1 MGWSVMVIC
10 VAIFLCGTA
19 LYSVSQQERFVK
31 EFTGSLQDL
40 LEEADI
46 VKQDLEAAMDN
57 AVIVSEQM
65 VTSLDERIS
74 YLESVPQEPLSSG
87 MPRQNPP
94 PEVVESSLPF
104 NQEELRQA
112 HPYLVVPRLYR
123 CGYDLE
129 EIARILG
136 RGQGEIELI
145 LNLYK
150 KKQACV

>member
-1 MGWSVMVIC
+1 
-10 VAIFLCGTA
+10 
-19 LYSVSQQERFVK
+19 
-31 EFTGSLQDL
+31 
-40 LEEADI
+40 
-46 VKQDLEAAMDN
+46 MDN

-74 YLESVPQEPLSSG
+74 LSRICSSRTSFFG
-87 MPRQNPP
+87 MPRQNPL

>member
-1 MGWSVMVIC
+1 MGWLLMVIF
-10 VAIFLCGTA
+10 VAVFLCGTA

-40 LEEADI
+40 LDEADI

-65 VTSLDERIS
+65 VTSLDERMS
-74 YLESVPQEPLSSG
+74 YLTSISQEPLYSDIPG
-87 MPRQNPP
+87 QNTL
-94 PEVVESSLPF
+94 PELVDSSLPF

-136 RGQGEIELI
+136 RGKGEIELI